1 MRRLKVVGEDNR
13 ARGRGAGEQMRPLE
27 SSSGGGGGP
36 AVCSP
41 GDQR

>member
-13 ARGRGAGEQMRPLE
+13 ARGKGAGEQMRPL
-27 SSSGGGGGP
+27 GGP